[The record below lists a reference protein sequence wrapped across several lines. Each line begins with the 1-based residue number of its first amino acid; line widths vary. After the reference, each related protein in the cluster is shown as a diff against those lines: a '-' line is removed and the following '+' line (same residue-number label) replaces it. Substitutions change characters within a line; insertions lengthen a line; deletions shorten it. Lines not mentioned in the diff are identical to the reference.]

1 VTRSLALVAALASA
15 SALARLADAGAE
27 GGAPVV
33 KGAADSSAP
42 AASARAAVLAAD
54 DGLAAGVARDGWAAG
69 LGAALADDA
78 IVLHP
83 GEDVVRGRA
92 EAGGLLERV
101 PERAARPS
109 LHRLVGAASA
119 DGQMGYS
126 AGWLEE
132 ADPAGATF
140 GKYAAIWRRSGSAFR
155 IQAIVRSAAR
165 GAPEGPPRSSPVV
178 AGYAGAARPG
188 ERSALRSQVLEADRA
203 FAARA
208 GALASTRGFGPSFPE
223 FADPQA
229 MLFRPD
235 GVRWGVEAVA
245 QVYAQS
251 EAGEVLTW
259 APLDGGAA
267 ASGDL
272 GWTVGT
278 AIYQAPGPKGDRA
291 YTKYL
296 TIWARQPDGSWRWL
310 LDAGNLRPAPAR

>member
-15 SALARLADAGAE
+15 SALARLADSGAASD
-27 GGAPVV
+27 APMV
-33 KGAADSSAP
+33 KGAPDPAA
-42 AASARAAVLAAD
+42 AASARAALLAAD
-54 DGLAAGVARDGWAAG
+54 DELAAGVARDGWASG

-83 GEDVVRGRA
+83 GEDVARGRA
-92 EAGGLLERV
+92 EAEGLLGRV
-101 PERAARPS
+101 PERAARPA

-119 DGQMGYS
+119 DGQLGYS

-132 ADPAGATF
+132 AEAAGARF
-140 GKYAAIWRRSGSAFR
+140 GKYAAIWRLTSSGFR

-188 ERSALRSQVLEADRA
+188 DGAALRTGVMEADRA

-208 GALASTRGFGPSFPE
+208 GALAPTRGFGPSFPE
-223 FADPQA
+223 FADRNA

-235 GVRWGVEAVA
+235 GVRWGAEAVA

-251 EAGEVLTW
+251 EAGEELTW
-259 APLDGGAA
+259 APVDGGAA

-272 GWTVGT
+272 GWTAGT
-278 AIYQAPGPKGDRA
+278 AIYRAPGPKGDRA